1 MYVRPSVHGPLF
13 VFADKSAVSTSYF
26 SDVLRRCVQA
36 AGLPINSYKPHSFR
50 IGGAT
55 MAVQK
60 GYTYCGS
67 DCRNGEVEKLGFQE
81 IHKDPLFMCVRYSR
95 ALGWGGS

>member
-1 MYVRPSVHGPLF
+1 MRQSVHGPLF
-13 VFADKSAVSTSYF
+13 VFADKSAVSASYF

-36 AGLPINSYKPHSFR
+36 AGLSINSYKPHSFR

-55 MAVQK
+55 
-60 GYTYCGS
+60 
-67 DCRNGEVEKLGFQE
+67 VEKLGFQE